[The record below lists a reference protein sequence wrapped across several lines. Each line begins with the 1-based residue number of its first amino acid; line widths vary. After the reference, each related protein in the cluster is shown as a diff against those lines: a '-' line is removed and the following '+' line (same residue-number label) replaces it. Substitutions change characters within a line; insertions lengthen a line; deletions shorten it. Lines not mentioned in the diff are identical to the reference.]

1 MLRVTELE
9 KRFSPRK
16 SDIVRAL
23 DGVSFTVTEGKLF
36 TLLGASGSGKTT
48 TLRSIAGLERPDA
61 GRIEIDD
68 IAVFDSSASLFVRPN
83 KRNLGMVFQSYAI
96 WPHMTV
102 FDNVAFPLRV
112 KRRGRAEIREE
123 VGRTLALMNMEH
135 LAKRSATLLSGGQ
148 QQRLALAR
156 AIVGNPR
163 LLLLDEPLSNLD
175 AKLRE
180 RMRFELKRLQVETG
194 LTTVYVTHDQVEA
207 LALSDEIALMHDGR
221 IVQQGPPASI
231 YHAPES
237 EYVADFIGSTNLL
250 PGVLREASAVGETCV
265 VEIGDTSCAGVLA
278 AAAEVGHA
286 VALAIRP
293 ESVRIEAVRSH
304 DPEATSPG
312 ALRGVVRSSVFLGES
327 TDFLVDAAG
336 VEVRARV
343 SGLKPDLAIGDVV
356 SLTLPS
362 QGLVFPRG
370 SVGASPAGNDAT
382 AAVSVEEPVA
392 EPVG

>member
-135 LAKRSATLLSGGQ
+135 LSRRSRFRTRSHSCTTAGSCSKDRRLRSTTRRSRSTWPTSSARRTSCPACCAKRRQ
-148 QQRLALAR
+148 
-156 AIVGNPR
+156 
-163 LLLLDEPLSNLD
+163 
-175 AKLRE
+175 
-180 RMRFELKRLQVETG
+180 
-194 LTTVYVTHDQVEA
+194 
-207 LALSDEIALMHDGR
+207 
-221 IVQQGPPASI
+221 
-231 YHAPES
+231 
-237 EYVADFIGSTNLL
+237 
-250 PGVLREASAVGETCV
+250 
-265 VEIGDTSCAGVLA
+265 
-278 AAAEVGHA
+278 
-286 VALAIRP
+286 
-293 ESVRIEAVRSH
+293 SVR
-304 DPEATSPG
+304 P
-312 ALRGVVRSSVFLGES
+312 
-327 TDFLVDAAG
+327 
-336 VEVRARV
+336 V
-343 SGLKPDLAIGDVV
+343 S
-356 SLTLPS
+356 
-362 QGLVFPRG
+362 
-370 SVGASPAGNDAT
+370 
-382 AAVSVEEPVA
+382 
-392 EPVG
+392 

>member
-1 MLRVTELE
+1 MLRVTDLE

-16 SDIVRAL
+16 SDVVRAL

-68 IAVFDSSASLFVRPN
+68 VAVFDSSAALFVPPN

-102 FDNVAFPLRV
+102 FENVAFPLRV
-112 KRRGRAEIREE
+112 KRKGRSEIKESVE
-123 VGRTLALMNMEH
+123 RTLALMNMEH

-207 LALSDEIALMHDGR
+207 LALSDEIALMHDGK
-221 IVQQGPPASI
+221 IVQQGPPASM

-237 EYVADFIGSTNLL
+237 EFVADFIGSTNLL
-250 PGVLREASAVGETCV
+250 IGTLRERTAVSETCV
-265 VEIGDTSCAGVLA
+265 VEIGSSSLNGILA
-278 AAAEVGHA
+278 AVAPLDAA

-293 ESVRIEAVRSH
+293 ESIKIEKTTRQ
-304 DPEATSPG
+304 ATQEPSRG
-312 ALRGVVRSSVFLGES
+312 ALHGTVRSSVFLGES
-327 TDFLVDAAG
+327 TDFLVDAEG
-336 VEVRARV
+336 LEVRARV
-343 SGLKPDLAIGDVV
+343 SGMKPEIGIGDAVL
-356 SLTLPS
+356 LTFPE
-362 QGLVFPRG
+362 QGLVFPRETNG
-370 SVGASPAGNDAT
+370 GAPAVEVDPDAVLLESAAESVL
-382 AAVSVEEPVA
+382 
-392 EPVG
+392 

>member
-1 MLRVTELE
+1 MLRVTALE

-23 DGVSFTVTEGKLF
+23 DGVSFNVTEGKLF

-68 IAVFDSSASLFVRPN
+68 VAVFDSSAALFLPPN
-83 KRNLGMVFQSYAI
+83 KRDLGMVFQSYAI

-102 FDNVAFPLRV
+102 FENVAFPLRV
-112 KRRGRAEIREE
+112 KRRSRKEIKEAVE
-123 VGRTLALMNMEH
+123 RTLALMNMEQ

-180 RMRFELKRLQVETG
+180 RMRFEIKRLQVETG

-221 IVQQGPPASI
+221 IVQQGSPASI
-231 YHAPES
+231 YHSPES

-250 PGVLREASAVGETCV
+250 RGSLREGGEVGETCV
-265 VEIGDTSCAGVLA
+265 VAIGDATCAGVLA
-278 AAAEVGHA
+278 AAASPGVA
-286 VALAIRP
+286 VALTIRP
-293 ESVRIEAVRSH
+293 ESIRIEPARS
-304 DPEATSPG
+304 PSQASPG
-312 ALRGVVRSSVFLGES
+312 ALHGTVRSSVFLGES
-327 TDFLVDAAG
+327 TDFLVDAEG
-336 VEVRARV
+336 VEIRARV
-343 SGLKPDLAIGDVV
+343 SGLKPEISIGDAVL
-356 SLTLPS
+356 LTLPS
-362 QGLVFPRG
+362 QGLVFPRETNG
-370 SVGASPAGNDAT
+370 TT
-382 AAVSVEEPVA
+382 AASEQPAVEVPLESVA
-392 EPVG
+392 ESVL